1 MIGYIEGKL
10 SVKTPALIVID
21 VGGVGYEMHVSLTTY
36 NQIGKT
42 VEKLKILTY
51 LYVKEDKLDLYGFAA
66 EDEKGFFKTLISI
79 SGIGPSVAVRIL
91 SAIKVDR
98 FKAAIMDENIGILT
112 TIPGIGKKT
121 AQRIIVELKDKIGI
135 LTDKEK
141 SYLIDKDPEE
151 RAVINDSI
159 SALVSLGYSRAVAQK
174 SVDKVLAETK
184 EEIKIEV
191 LIRKSLKFVNQI
203 R

>member
-36 NQIGKT
+36 NQICKIE
-42 VEKLKILTY
+42 EKLKVFTY
-51 LYVKEDKLDLYGFAA
+51 LYVREDKLDLYGFAT
-66 EDEKGFFKTLISI
+66 EDEKDFFKTLISI
-79 SGIGPSVAVRIL
+79 SGIGPSVAIRIL

-98 FKAAIMDENIGILT
+98 FKAAVIDEDVGILT

-135 LTDKEK
+135 LTDREK
-141 SYLIDKDPEE
+141 SYLAGKDPEE
-151 RAVINDSI
+151 LSVINDSI
-159 SALVSLGYSRAVAQK
+159 SALVSLGYSRAIAQK
-174 SVDKVLAETK
+174 AVDRVLAETK
-184 EEIKIEV
+184 EEIKIEA
-191 LIRKSLKFVNQI
+191 LIRKSLKFI
-203 R
+203 

>member
-42 VEKLKILTY
+42 GEKLKILTY

-79 SGIGPSVAVRIL
+79 SGIGPSVAIKIL

-121 AQRIIVELKDKIGI
+121 AQRIIVELKDKIGT

-159 SALVSLGYSRAVAQK
+159 SALVSLGYSRVIAQK
-174 SVDKVLAETK
+174 SVDRVLSETK
-184 EEIKIEV
+184 EKLKIEE
-191 LIRKSLKFVNQI
+191 LIRKSLKFV
-203 R
+203 

>member
-1 MIGYIEGKL
+1 VIGYIEGKL

-42 VEKLKILTY
+42 GEKLKILTY
-51 LYVKEDKLDLYGFAA
+51 LYVKEDKLDLYGFVA

-79 SGIGPSVAVRIL
+79 SGIGPSVAIKIL

-159 SALVSLGYSRAVAQK
+159 SALVSLGYSRVIAQK
-174 SVDKVLAETK
+174 SVDRVLSETK
-184 EEIKIEV
+184 EKLKIEE
-191 LIRKSLKFVNQI
+191 LIRKSLKFV
-203 R
+203 

>member
-42 VEKLKILTY
+42 GEKLKILTY

-79 SGIGPSVAVRIL
+79 SGIGPSVAIKIL

-151 RAVINDSI
+151 HAVINDSI
-159 SALVSLGYSRAVAQK
+159 SALVSLGYSRAIAQRA
-174 SVDKVLAETK
+174 VDRVLSETK
-184 EEIKIEV
+184 EEIKIEA
-191 LIRKSLKFVNQI
+191 LIRKSLKFVN
-203 R
+203 

>member
-10 SVKTPALIVID
+10 SVKTPAFIVID
-21 VGGVGYEMHVSLTTY
+21 IGGVGYEMHISLTTY
-36 NQIGKT
+36 NQIGKAG
-42 VEKLKILTY
+42 EKLKILTY
-51 LYVKEDKLDLYGFAA
+51 LYVKEDKLDLYGFAT

-79 SGIGPSVAVRIL
+79 SGIGPSVAIKIL

-159 SALVSLGYSRAVAQK
+159 SALVSLGYSRAIAQR
-174 SVDKVLAETK
+174 SVDRVLSETK
-184 EEIKIEV
+184 EKLKIEE
-191 LIRKSLKFVNQI
+191 LIRKSLKFV
-203 R
+203 

>member
-10 SVKTPALIVID
+10 SVKTPALIVVD
-21 VGGVGYEMHVSLTTY
+21 VGGVGYEMHISLTTY

-42 VEKLKILTY
+42 GEKAKIFTH
-51 LYVKEDKLDLYGFAA
+51 LYVREDKLEFYGFAA

-79 SGIGPSVAVRIL
+79 SGIGPSVAIRIL
-91 SAIKVDR
+91 SAIKIDR
-98 FKAAIMDENIGILT
+98 FKAAIVDEDVGILT

-159 SALVSLGYSRAVAQK
+159 SALVSLGYSRAIAQK
-174 SVDKVLAETK
+174 SVDRVLSETK
-184 EEIKIEV
+184 EKLKIEE
-191 LIRKSLKFVNQI
+191 LIRKSLKFV
-203 R
+203 

>member
-36 NQIGKT
+36 NQIGKIET
-42 VEKLKILTY
+42 KQKIFTY
-51 LYVKEDKLDLYGFAA
+51 LYVREDKLEFYGFAT
-66 EDEKGFFKTLISI
+66 EDEKDFFKTLISI

-141 SYLIDKDPEE
+141 SYLIDKDPDE

-174 SVDKVLAETK
+174 SVDRVLSETK
-184 EEIKIEV
+184 EKLKIEE
-191 LIRKSLKFVNQI
+191 LIRKSLKFV
-203 R
+203 

>member
-42 VEKLKILTY
+42 GEKLKILTY
-51 LYVKEDKLDLYGFAA
+51 LYVKEDKLDLYGFVA

-79 SGIGPSVAVRIL
+79 SGIGPSVAIKIL

-159 SALVSLGYSRAVAQK
+159 SALVSLGYSRVIAQK
-174 SVDKVLAETK
+174 SVDRVLSETK
-184 EEIKIEV
+184 EKLKIEE
-191 LIRKSLKFVNQI
+191 LIRKSLKFV
-203 R
+203 